1 MVGGWQES
9 NAYFLFKSLKGH
21 RQAVNAP
28 WQRVL
33 LRSRVRA
40 NSGQETDVS
49 DTDSFIEE
57 VTEEVRREQLFK
69 YVRRYGWIAIV
80 LVLGV
85 VALTAYYEYQKA
97 TTTRMAQELGDRL
110 VSAIDEEDPAARAK
124 ALAVIAP
131 EAGDARIIVDLRR
144 ASDLVD
150 AGDTSA
156 AIEVFE
162 SVANSGANAAY
173 ADMALL
179 KAIILKGKD
188 QDATE
193 RDATLAQL
201 AAPGAL
207 YRPLA
212 MEQQGLFALSDGN
225 QDKAVEIFTEL
236 YQDSEITD
244 ALQNRATQML
254 VALGADVPTVTSLLP
269 E

>member
-1 MVGGWQES
+1 MSE
-9 NAYFLFKSLKGH
+9 
-21 RQAVNAP
+21 
-28 WQRVL
+28 
-33 LRSRVRA
+33 
-40 NSGQETDVS
+40 
-49 DTDSFIEE
+49 TDSFIEE
-57 VTEEVRREQLFK
+57 VTEEVRREQLYK

-110 VSAIDEEDPAARAK
+110 VLAIDKDEPQARAE
-124 ALAVIAP
+124 ALAALAP

-144 ASDLVD
+144 AGELVE
-150 AGDTSA
+150 AGDTA
-156 AIEVFE
+156 GAIEAFE
-162 SVANSGANAAY
+162 TVANSGANAAY

-179 KAIILKGKD
+179 KAVILKGKD
-188 QDATE
+188 QDAAE
-193 RDATLAQL
+193 RDATLAAL

-212 MEQQGLFALSDGN
+212 LEQQGLFALADGN

-254 VALGADVPTVTSLLP
+254 VALGAEVPEVTSLLP